1 MPTLMKLKITYGLDL
16 VAKVEMTL
24 YIRGQISPA
33 AVVMG
38 GQEDKIIKVY
48 DSTSLYHNHCN
59 YLCTFVFFS
68 CSY

>member
-1 MPTLMKLKITYGLDL
+1 MKLKSTYGLDL

-48 DSTSLYHNHCN
+48 DST
-59 YLCTFVFFS
+59 
-68 CSY
+68 